1 MSQVKALKDF
11 LDPYASVIHVVGT
24 EFDLPDEN
32 LVDFAVGMG
41 HLEVVEEVVEPPP
54 EETPAKSAKSA
65 KSAPVEAKP
74 TKTELSSGFDGG
86 KDAS

>member
-11 LDPYASVIHVVGT
+11 LDPYLSVIHVVGT

-41 HLEVVEEVVEPPP
+41 HLEVVEEPPP
-54 EETPAKSAKSA
+54 EPEVEVTKTKAAPA
-65 KSAPVEAKP
+65 PTAKP
-74 TKTELSSGFDGG
+74 TKTELSGGFNAG
-86 KDAS
+86 